1 MTKKVLLGIA
11 LFDLTALNAFVLYRY
26 GMLGFL
32 QGVTANLAAIS
43 VLFDL
48 AIALSLIGVWMWNDA
63 RDRGIS
69 PIPYVAATVFLGSM
83 SPLTYLLRTSA
94 DSASEPVSARLA
106 PTAR

>member
-11 LFDLTALNAFVLYRY
+11 LLDLTALNAVVVYRY

-32 QGVTANLAAIS
+32 QGATANLAAIA

-48 AIALSLIGVWMWNDA
+48 AIALSLIGVWMWSDA

-69 PIPYVAATVFLGSM
+69 PIPYVVATLFLGSM

-94 DSASEPVSARLA
+94 DGESEPVSTRLA